1 LFKGRITYVSIMVL
15 TKIPN
20 KYVLYDLIKGETAD
34 VQAYF
39 ENQMSPNKIESSYF
53 TADIWAP
60 ELKNVFD
67 LKNRCALK
75 NGTVGSNDKISVCD
89 GIQALWKKSL

>member
-1 LFKGRITYVSIMVL
+1 LK
-15 TKIPN
+15 K
-20 KYVLYDLIKGETAD
+20 KADLIKGETAD